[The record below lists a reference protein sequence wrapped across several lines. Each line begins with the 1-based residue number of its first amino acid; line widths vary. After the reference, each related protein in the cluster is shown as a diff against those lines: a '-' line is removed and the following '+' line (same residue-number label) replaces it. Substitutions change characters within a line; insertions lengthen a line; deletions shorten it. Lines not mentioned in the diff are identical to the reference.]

1 MWWIVLIAALIAGGN
16 GFFWGLF
23 VQAAIE
29 VKIDKGPRV
38 FHSIDL
44 PRNQWRRL

>member
-29 VKIDKGPRV
+29 VTPERRPYGRM
-38 FHSIDL
+38 IDL
-44 PRNQWRRL
+44 SSDEWRRL